1 MNEGVPLSPAKLDTI
16 AGRQLFDIRC
26 LIRVGFSRDQD
37 VPMRY
42 RRKHLRTN
50 RSRRLVPPHQGMKN
64 GCIGWWESC
73 SVIATTHTSPLDSG
87 AVSGYGE

>member
-37 VPMRY
+37 APMRY
-42 RRKHLRTN
+42 RRNIFVQIAHA
-50 RSRRLVPPHQGMKN
+50 
-64 GCIGWWESC
+64 GCC
-73 SVIATTHTSPLDSG
+73 RHTT
-87 AVSGYGE
+87 V